1 MIFSLQIVLNG
12 VVMRRGA
19 YDLKQR
25 EGLREIRA
33 DRLAHDVLGRIVTG
47 VDEVE
52 TVGIEEVVVA
62 QVGGDEGIAALR
74 DGLRDVVAAGAAADG
89 YAMDRLSAVAEPQTA
104 AS

>member
-1 MIFSLQIVLNG
+1 
-12 VVMRRGA
+12 MRRGA

-25 EGLREIRA
+25 EGPCEIRA
-33 DRLAHDVLGRIVTG
+33 DRLAHDVLGRIVAG

-52 TVGIEEVVVA
+52 TAGIEEVVVA

-74 DGLRDVVAAGAAADG
+74 DGLRDVVAACAAADS

-104 AS
+104 ASL

>member
-1 MIFSLQIVLNG
+1 
-12 VVMRRGA
+12 MRRGV

-62 QVGGDEGIAALR
+62 QVG
-74 DGLRDVVAAGAAADG
+74 DGPAFRRRGTANRCILMILPQQAGTLQEEFHRKVCRCA
-89 YAMDRLSAVAEPQTA
+89 RFFPH
-104 AS
+104 

>member
-1 MIFSLQIVLNG
+1 
-12 VVMRRGA
+12 MRRGA

-62 QVGGDEGIAALR
+62 QVGGDKPC
-74 DGLRDVVAAGAAADG
+74 
-89 YAMDRLSAVAEPQTA
+89 AMACGM
-104 AS
+104 